1 MWCVCLKGA
10 FPTNDALLPLVG
22 SLGAIFA
29 LLASAMA
36 FLISWQEYSH
46 HFHDRKRVLRL
57 SLRTAAVAFLF
68 FVALSVLAALALS
81 RMMGAR
87 E

>member
-1 MWCVCLKGA
+1 VYPKGA
-10 FPTNDALLPLVG
+10 CPTNEAVLRLVASIGALF
-22 SLGAIFA
+22 S

-81 RMMGAR
+81 RMMGAG

>member
-10 FPTNDALLPLVG
+10 FPTNDALLRLVG

-68 FVALSVLAALALS
+68 FAVLSVLAALAIS
-81 RMMGAR
+81 RMMGTK